1 MDTKRYYQFDNV
13 VKLYQDSIIKKSI
26 FDKNYGVFEF
36 EINFEMLQVQRLF
49 NAKCDKHL
57 NCEEI
62 IQQAKKFYNYDE
74 FPEENER

>member
-1 MDTKRYYQFDNV
+1 MFVR
-13 VKLYQDSIIKKSI
+13 LYQDSIIKKSST

-36 EINFEMLQVQRLF
+36 EINFETVQVQRLF

>member
-1 MDTKRYYQFDNV
+1 M
-13 VKLYQDSIIKKSI
+13 
-26 FDKNYGVFEF
+26 FEF
-36 EINFEMLQVQRLF
+36 EINFEMVQVQRLF

>member
-1 MDTKRYYQFDNV
+1 MFVR
-13 VKLYQDSIIKKSI
+13 LYQDSIISNHPFLTKK
-26 FDKNYGVFEF
+26 YGVFEF
-36 EINFEMLQVQRLF
+36 EINFEMVQVQRLF